1 MQATAETSRKTL
13 GWKWLSRLGIRG
25 RLALMG
31 LLPMALLLG
40 LLVMVQ
46 GWMLFSAH
54 REGGEALLRMEV
66 HEVSMIYDG
75 SARVA
80 NTVPHV
86 IALAQENGLFGKRHE
101 SLDFQKAVVDAFP
114 EFIGSAL
121 SYEPN
126 ADGQDASF
134 LASATPLDKLAVDQ
148 HGRLI
153 AYWYRDVKDNG
164 AIKLAPLS
172 GLETSFYY
180 RGVKNRFDGEPEST
194 GVAVDG
200 GLSKLWHDPSPG
212 GTSPV
217 RPMITEPYL
226 YEGKL
231 MVEHVFPITI
241 DGTFQGIASADRSLD
256 WIEADLKAQRR
267 YAGAEFLL
275 ISERGRIIAD
285 TSSSTS
291 RTKKLEDTPRA
302 KILEAIFT
310 GDERYFSVE
319 EDPVTGKDAY
329 FAAARI
335 PTNGWRLIMVVPR
348 SEVLAPAWRGLRLSM
363 AIAGFGAIALILLVA
378 SLINAVATRMGVAAA
393 AAERVAQGDLTVSV
407 AAGGND
413 ESGRLLTAVGTMVA
427 SLTSLVQRIKFASVQ
442 LVSTATGIAAISR
455 EQEGNVTDLGASSS
469 QIAAAVREIGAT
481 SVELSKTMGEIT
493 DATEATAS
501 LAGRGQSSLAS
512 MERAMGGLGQA
523 TSTIS
528 EKLSV
533 ISDRATN
540 IGSVVTTITKVAD
553 QTNLLSLNA
562 AIEAEKAGEAG
573 RGFAVVAREIRRL
586 ADQTAVATLDIDN
599 LVREMQSAVSSGV
612 MEMDRFTEEVRRSV
626 GDAGAVGEQF
636 AAILEQIQTL
646 SPRLAA
652 LHDGMQSQNVGEQQ
666 INEAMLQLVD
676 IARRS
681 ADSLQDFHQSADQL
695 NAAVASLE
703 AELGRF
709 KTE

>member
-1 MQATAETSRKTL
+1 MNPLHWRWL
-13 GWKWLSRLGIRG
+13 GRLGLRG
-25 RLALMG
+25 KLALMG

-40 LLVMVQ
+40 LLVAVQ

-54 REGGEALLRMEV
+54 REGGEALLRTEV
-66 HEVSMIYDG
+66 HEAALIHEG
-75 SARVA
+75 TARVA
-80 NTVPHV
+80 NAVPQTL
-86 IALAQENGLFGKRHE
+86 ALAQQHGLFGKRAE
-101 SLDFQKAVVDAFP
+101 SLALHRAAVEAFP
-114 EFIGSAL
+114 QFTGSAIA
-121 SYEPN
+121 YEPN
-126 ADGQDASF
+126 IDGQDAAF
-134 LASATPLDKLAVDQ
+134 LASATAEQREALSET
-148 HGRLI
+148 GRFI
-153 AYWYRDVKDNG
+153 AYWFRDPQSK
-164 AIKLAPLS
+164 ATRLAPLT
-172 GLETSFYY
+172 GLENNYYY
-180 RGVKNRFDGEPEST
+180 RGVRNRFDGEPEST
-194 GVAVDG
+194 GVTVDG
-200 GLSKLWHDPSPG
+200 GLSKLWGDPSPSG
-212 GTSPV
+212 SSPI
-217 RPMITEPYL
+217 RPMITEPYM

-231 MVEHVFPITI
+231 MVEHVFPIVI
-241 DGTFQGIASADRSLD
+241 DGTFVGVTSADLSLEQLD
-256 WIEADLKAQRR
+256 EQLKSYRR
-267 YAGAEFLL
+267 YDGAQFIL

-285 TSSSTS
+285 TSSAAL
-291 RTKKLEDTPRA
+291 RTKRLEDTPRA
-302 KILEAIFT
+302 AILEAVYKG
-310 GDERYFSVE
+310 GDSFFQVS
-319 EDPVTGKDAY
+319 EDPVTGEEAY
-329 FAAARI
+329 FVSSRI
-335 PTNGWRLIMVVPR
+335 PTNGWRLVMIVPQ
-348 SEVLAPAWRGLRLSM
+348 SEVLAPAWRGVRYSVL
-363 AIAGFGAIALILLVA
+363 IAGVGALALILLVA
-378 SLINAVATRMGVAAA
+378 SLINAVAGRMGVAAG
-393 AAERVAQGDLTVSV
+393 AAERVAHGDLTVTV
-407 AAGGND
+407 PTGGND
-413 ESGRLLTAVGTMVA
+413 ESGRLLDAVGTMVK
-427 SLTSLVQRIKFASVQ
+427 SLTSLVQGLKFASVQ

-493 DATEATAS
+493 SATEATANMASTGQTS
-501 LAGRGQSSLAS
+501 LSS

-586 ADQTAVATLDIDN
+586 ADQTAVATLDIDT

-626 GDAGAVGEQF
+626 GDAAAVGQQF

-666 INEAMLQLVD
+666 INEAMLQLVE

-681 ADSLQDFHQSADQL
+681 ADSLHDFHQSTDQL
-695 NAAVASLE
+695 NTAVAALE
-703 AELGRF
+703 SELGRF

>member
-1 MQATAETSRKTL
+1 MTPETRKGL
-13 GWKWLSRLGIRG
+13 HWKWLNRLGIRG

-31 LLPMALLLG
+31 LLPMALLLTA
-40 LLVMVQ
+40 LVVLQ
-46 GWMLFSAH
+46 GWILFDAH
-54 REGGEALLRMEV
+54 QQGGEKQLEMEV
-66 HEVSMIYDG
+66 HEVAMIYDG
-75 SARVA
+75 AARVA
-80 NTVPHV
+80 NAVPHV
-86 IALAQENGLFGKRHE
+86 MALAQENGLFGKRHE
-101 SLDFQKAVVDAFP
+101 SLEFHRSVLEAFP
-114 EFIGSAL
+114 EFLGTAL
-121 SYEPN
+121 AYEPN

-134 LASATPLDKLAVDQ
+134 TAQATENERKALDEK
-148 HGRLI
+148 GRLT
-153 AYWYRDVKDNG
+153 AYWYRDARDGG
-164 AIKLAPLS
+164 ALKLSPLS
-172 GLETSFYY
+172 GLESNFYY
-180 RGVKNRFDGEPEST
+180 RGVKNRFDNQLESA
-194 GVAVDG
+194 GVAVEG
-200 GLSKLWHDPSPG
+200 GLSKLWHDPAPG
-212 GTSPV
+212 GTSPL
-217 RPMITEPYL
+217 RPMITEPYM

-231 MVEHVFPITI
+231 MVEHVFPITV
-241 DGTFQGIASADRSLD
+241 DGAFQGVTSADRSLD
-256 WIEADLKAQRR
+256 WIEEYLKKQRR
-267 YAGAEFLL
+267 YEGAEFIL

-285 TSSSTS
+285 TSDSNA
-291 RTKKLEDTPRA
+291 RTRKIEDTPRA
-302 KILEAIFT
+302 NLLEAIYT
-310 GDERYFSVE
+310 GEERHLAVE
-319 EDPVTGKDAY
+319 EDPVTSNRAY
-329 FAAARI
+329 FAAAKI
-335 PTNGWRLIMVVPR
+335 PTNGWRLVMVVPE
-348 SEVLAPAWRGLRLSM
+348 SAVLAPAWQGLKWSM
-363 AIAGFGAIALILLVA
+363 LAAVVGAILLIYLVA
-378 SLINAVATRMGVAAA
+378 RLINDVATRMGVAAG
-393 AAERVAQGDLTVSV
+393 AAERVAHGDLTVTV
-407 AAGGND
+407 PEGGND
-413 ESGRLLTAVGTMVA
+413 ESGRLLTAVGTMVS
-427 SLTSLVQRIKFASVQ
+427 SLTSLVQRIKLASVQ

-703 AELGRF
+703 SELGRF

>member
-1 MQATAETSRKTL
+1 MQAAPETTRKGL
-13 GWKWLSRLGIRG
+13 HWKWLGRLGIRG

-31 LLPMALLLG
+31 LLPMALLLT
-40 LLVMVQ
+40 LLVVVQ
-46 GWMLFSAH
+46 GWLLFDAH
-54 REGGEALLRMEV
+54 RQGGEALLRMEV
-66 HEVSMIYDG
+66 QEVAMTYDG
-75 SARVA
+75 SARVSS
-80 NTVPHV
+80 TVPQV
-86 IALAQENGLFGKRHE
+86 MALAQENGLFGKRHE
-101 SLDFQKAVVDAFP
+101 SLAFHRAMLEAFP
-114 EFIGSAL
+114 EFLGTAIA
-121 SYEPN
+121 YEPN

-134 LASATPLDKLAVDQ
+134 RAMAAGDEKAAVDE

-153 AYWYRDVKDNG
+153 AYWYRDAREGGRIN
-164 AIKLAPLS
+164 LSPLS
-172 GLETSFYY
+172 GLNSSFYY
-180 RGVKNRFDGEPEST
+180 RGVKNRFDGEPESS

-200 GLSKLWHDPSPG
+200 GLSKLWRDPAPG
-212 GTSPV
+212 GTSPI

-231 MVEHVFPITI
+231 IVEHVFPITI
-241 DGTFQGIASADRSLD
+241 DGKFQGITTADRSLD
-256 WIEADLKAQRR
+256 WIEDYLAKQRR
-267 YAGAEFLL
+267 YDGAQFLL

-285 TSSSTS
+285 TSDGAS
-291 RTKKLEDTPRA
+291 RTRKLEDTPRA
-302 KILEAIFT
+302 KVLEAIYS
-310 GDERYFSVE
+310 GEDRYFDVAN
-319 EDPVTGKDAY
+319 DPVTGKPAY
-329 FAAARI
+329 FAAAKI
-335 PTNGWRLIMVVPR
+335 PTNGWRLVMIVPQ
-348 SEVLAPAWRGLRLSM
+348 SAVLAPAWNGLRWSM
-363 AIAGFGAIALILLVA
+363 AIAALGAVALILLVA
-378 SLINAVATRMGVAAA
+378 SLINSVAARMGVAAR

-407 AAGGND
+407 PAGGND
-413 ESGRLLTAVGTMVA
+413 ESGRLLTAVGSMVS
-427 SLTSLVQRIKFASVQ
+427 SLTSLVQRIKLASVQ
-442 LVSTATGIAAISR
+442 LVSTATSIAAISR

-501 LAGRGQSSLAS
+501 LAGRGQTSLAS
-512 MERAMGGLGQA
+512 MERAMSGLGQA

-626 GDAGAVGEQF
+626 ADAGAVGEQF
-636 AAILEQIQTL
+636 AAILQQIQTL

-695 NAAVASLE
+695 NAAVAALE
-703 AELGRF
+703 AEVGRF

>member
-1 MQATAETSRKTL
+1 MTPETRKGL
-13 GWKWLSRLGIRG
+13 HWKWLNRLGIRG

-31 LLPMALLLG
+31 LLPMALVLTVLIGSLGWLL
-40 LLVMVQ
+40 
-46 GWMLFSAH
+46 FEAH
-54 REGGEALLRMEV
+54 RTSGEALLQKEV
-66 HEVSMIYDG
+66 HEIAMIYDG
-75 SARVA
+75 SVRVA
-80 NTVPHV
+80 NTVSHV
-86 IALAQENGLFGKRHE
+86 MALAQENGLFGKRRE
-101 SLDFQKAVVDAFP
+101 SLEFHRAVLEAFP
-114 EFIGSAL
+114 EFLGTAIA
-121 SYEPN
+121 YQPN
-126 ADGQDASF
+126 ADGRDAAF
-134 LASATPLDKLAVDQ
+134 KAEATEAERKALDEN
-148 HGRLI
+148 GRMI
-153 AYWYRDVKDNG
+153 AYWYRDARDGG
-164 AIKLAPLS
+164 AIKLSPLS
-172 GLETSFYY
+172 GLENSFYY
-180 RGVKNRFDGEPEST
+180 RGVKNRFDNQLESA
-194 GVAVDG
+194 GVAVEG
-200 GLSKLWHDPSPG
+200 GLSNLWHDPAPG
-212 GTSPV
+212 GTSPI

-231 MVEHVFPITI
+231 MVEYVFPITL
-241 DGTFQGIASADRSLD
+241 DGKFQGVTSADRSLEGID
-256 WIEADLKAQRR
+256 ENLKKQRH
-267 YAGAEFLL
+267 YPGAEFIL
-275 ISERGRIIAD
+275 ISERGRIVAD
-285 TSSSTS
+285 TSDPSL
-291 RTKKLEDTPRA
+291 RTRKIEDAPRA
-302 KILEAIFT
+302 KILEAIYA
-310 GDERYFSVE
+310 GEDRYFE
-319 EDPVTGKDAY
+319 AEDDPVSGKQTY
-329 FAAARI
+329 FASARI
-335 PTNGWRLIMVVPR
+335 PTNGWRLVMIVPQ
-348 SEVLAPAWRGLRLSM
+348 SELLAPAKRELIAPIGLAAFFALVL
-363 AIAGFGAIALILLVA
+363 IWVVLNIINNLAG
-378 SLINAVATRMGVAAA
+378 RMGVAANA
-393 AAERVAQGDLTVSV
+393 TERVAHGDLTVTV
-407 AAGGND
+407 PQGGND
-413 ESGRLLTAVGTMVA
+413 ESGRLLTAVGTMVS
-427 SLTSLVQRIKFASVQ
+427 SLTSLVQRIKLASVQ
-442 LVSTATGIAAISR
+442 LVSTATSIAAISR

-493 DATEATAS
+493 DATEATAAM
-501 LAGRGQSSLAS
+501 AGAGQSSLAS

-626 GDAGAVGEQF
+626 ADAGAVGEQF

-695 NAAVASLE
+695 NAAVSALE
-703 AELGRF
+703 AEVGRF

>member
-1 MQATAETSRKTL
+1 MQTTDSSRNRWQ
-13 GWKWLSRLGIRG
+13 WKWLGRLGIRG

-31 LLPMALLLG
+31 LLPMTLLLG
-40 LLVMVQ
+40 LLVLVQ

-54 REGGEALLRMEV
+54 KQGGEALLRMEV
-66 HEVSMIYDG
+66 HEVATIYDG

-80 NTVPHV
+80 NTVPQV
-86 IALAQENGLFGKRHE
+86 MALAQENGLFGRRHD
-101 SLDFQKAVVDAFP
+101 SIAFHRAVLERFP
-114 EFIGSAL
+114 EFLGSAVA
-121 SYEPN
+121 YEPN
-126 ADGQDASF
+126 ADGQDGTFPAG
-134 LASATPLDKLAVDQ
+134 ASALERQGLDDG
-148 HGRLI
+148 GRLI
-153 AYWYRDVKDNG
+153 AYWYRENG
-164 AIKLAPLS
+164 GGLALAPLS
-172 GLETSFYY
+172 GLNTSYYY
-180 RGVKNRFDGEPEST
+180 RGVKNRFDGEPESA

-200 GLSKLWHDPSPG
+200 GLSKLWRDPAPG
-212 GTSPV
+212 GTSPI
-217 RPMITEPYL
+217 RPMITEPYV

-231 MVEHVFPITI
+231 IVEHVFPITA
-241 DGTFQGIASADRSLD
+241 DGKFQGVATADRSLD
-256 WIEADLKAQRR
+256 WIEEDLKKQRR
-267 YAGAEFLL
+267 YEGAEFLL
-275 ISERGRIIAD
+275 ISERGRVIAD
-285 TSSSTS
+285 TSSSAS
-291 RTKKLEDTPRA
+291 RTRKIEDLPRA
-302 KILEAIFT
+302 RILEAIYT
-310 GDERYFSVE
+310 GDDGYFE
-319 EDPVTGKDAY
+319 IEKDPVSGEKAY
-329 FAAARI
+329 FAAARV
-335 PTNGWRLIMVVPR
+335 PATGWRLVMMVPQ
-348 SEVLAPAWRGLRLSM
+348 SEVLAPAWNGVRWSL
-363 AIAGFGAIALILLVA
+363 AIAALGAIALILLVA
-378 SLINAVATRMGVAAA
+378 SLINAVAARMGVAAA
-393 AAERVAQGDLTVSV
+393 AAERVAQGDLTVTV
-407 AAGGND
+407 PEGGND
-413 ESGRLLTAVGTMVA
+413 ESGRLLTAVGTMVS
-427 SLTSLVQRIKFASVQ
+427 SLTSLVQRIKLASVQ

-512 MERAMGGLGQA
+512 MERAMAGLGQA

-636 AAILEQIQTL
+636 AAILEQVQTL

>member
-1 MQATAETSRKTL
+1 MQATAETPRKRL
-13 GWKWLSRLGIRG
+13 HWKWLSRLGIRG

-31 LLPMALLLG
+31 LLPMALLLT
-40 LLVMVQ
+40 LLVLVQ
-46 GWMLFSAH
+46 GWMLFEAH
-54 REGGEALLRMEV
+54 RKGGEDLLKMEV

-80 NTVPHV
+80 NTVPQV
-86 IALAQENGLFGKRHE
+86 LALAQENGLFGKRRE
-101 SLDFQKAVVDAFP
+101 SLDFHRAVVEAFP
-114 EFIGSAL
+114 EFVGSAL
-121 SYEPN
+121 AYEPN

-134 LASATPLDKLAVDQ
+134 KATASELEQRALDER
-148 HGRLI
+148 GRLI
-153 AYWYRDVKDNG
+153 AYWYRDAKDGG
-164 AIKLAPLS
+164 AIKISPLTQLDT
-172 GLETSFYY
+172 GFYY
-180 RGVKNRFDGEPEST
+180 RGVKNRFDNEPEST
-194 GVAVDG
+194 GVAVEG
-200 GLSKLWHDPSPG
+200 GLSKLWHDPAPG
-212 GTSPV
+212 GTSPI
-217 RPMITEPYL
+217 RPMITEPYM

-241 DGTFQGIASADRSLD
+241 DGAFQGVTSADRSLD
-256 WIEADLKAQRR
+256 WIEDYLKKQRR
-267 YAGAEFLL
+267 YQGAEFIL

-285 TSSSTS
+285 TSDSAA

-302 KILEAIFT
+302 KILEAIYT
-310 GDERYFSVE
+310 GDENYFGIE
-319 EDPVTGKDAY
+319 EDPVTSKQAY
-329 FAAARI
+329 FATAKI
-335 PTNGWRLIMVVPR
+335 PTNGWRLIMVVPK
-348 SEVLAPAWRGLRLSM
+348 SEVLAPAWKGLSISM

-378 SLINAVATRMGVAAA
+378 SLINGLAARMGVAAS
-393 AAERVAQGDLTVSV
+393 AAERVAHGDLTVSV
-407 AAGGND
+407 QQGGND
-413 ESGRLLTAVGTMVA
+413 ESGRLLTAVGTMVS
-427 SLTSLVQRIKFASVQ
+427 SLTSLVQRIKLASVQ

-703 AELGRF
+703 SELGRF

>member
-1 MQATAETSRKTL
+1 MQATPETRKGL
-13 GWKWLSRLGIRG
+13 HWKWLGRLGIRG
-25 RLALMG
+25 RLALLG
-31 LLPMALLLG
+31 LLPMALLLTVLIG
-40 LLVMVQ
+40 TL
-46 GWMLFSAH
+46 GWRLFEAY
-54 REGGEALLRMEV
+54 RIGGEALVRMEV
-66 HEVSMIYDG
+66 HEVAMIYDG

-80 NTVPHV
+80 SAVPQV
-86 IALAQENGLFGKRHE
+86 MALAQENGLYGKRRE
-101 SLDFQKAVVDAFP
+101 SLAFHRAVVEAFP
-114 EFIGSAL
+114 EFVGSAL
-121 SYEPN
+121 AYEPN
-126 ADGQDASF
+126 GDGQDASF
-134 LASATPLDKLAVDQ
+134 RAQASDLEKQALDQ
-148 HGRLI
+148 QGRLT
-153 AYWYRDVKDNG
+153 AYWYRDAREGG
-164 AIKLAPLS
+164 AIKLSPLS
-172 GLETSFYY
+172 GLDTSFYY
-180 RGVKNRFDGEPEST
+180 RGVKNRFDNQLEST
-194 GVAVDG
+194 GVAVEG
-200 GLSKLWHDPSPG
+200 GLSRLWHDPAPG
-212 GTSPV
+212 GASPI

-231 MVEHVFPITI
+231 MVEYAFPITI
-241 DGTFQGIASADRSLD
+241 DGRFQGVTSADRSLD
-256 WIEADLKAQRR
+256 WIEAELKKQRR
-267 YAGAEFLL
+267 YEGAEFILV
-275 ISERGRIIAD
+275 SERGRIIAD
-285 TSSSTS
+285 TSDSSL

-302 KILEAIFT
+302 GIIEAIYT
-310 GDERYFSVE
+310 GDGRYFAVHA
-319 EDPVTGKDAY
+319 DPVSGNDTY
-329 FAAARI
+329 FASARI
-335 PTNGWRLIMVVPR
+335 PTNGWRLIMMVPK
-348 SEVLAPAWRGLRLSM
+348 SELLAPAREGLIKPM
-363 AIAGFGAIALILLVA
+363 AIAIPVAIALILIVA
-378 SLINAVATRMGVAAA
+378 NLINNLARRMGVAAA
-393 AAERVAQGDLTVSV
+393 AAERVAHGDLTVSV
-407 AAGGND
+407 PPGGND
-413 ESGRLLTAVGTMVA
+413 ESGRLLSAVGTMVS
-427 SLTSLVQRIKFASVQ
+427 SLTSLVQRIKYASVQ

-501 LAGRGQSSLAS
+501 LAGRGQSSLAG

-626 GDAGAVGEQF
+626 ADAGAVGEQF

-703 AELGRF
+703 SELGRF

>member
-1 MQATAETSRKTL
+1 
-13 GWKWLSRLGIRG
+13 
-25 RLALMG
+25 MG
-31 LLPMALLLG
+31 LLPMSLLLT
-40 LLVMVQ
+40 LLVVVQ
-46 GWMLFSAH
+46 GWMLFEAY
-54 REGGEALLRMEV
+54 RKGGEDLLRLEV

-75 SARVA
+75 YAQVA

-86 IALAQENGLFGKRHE
+86 LALAQENGLFGRRRE
-101 SLDFQKAVVDAFP
+101 SLQLHRAVVAAFP
-114 EFIGSAL
+114 DFVGSAL
-121 SYEPN
+121 SYEPD
-126 ADGQDASF
+126 ADNQDAAF
-134 LASATPLDKLAVDQ
+134 LASASDLEKRALDEN
-148 HGRLI
+148 GRLI
-153 AYWYRDVKDNG
+153 AYWYHDARDGD

-172 GLETSFYY
+172 GLDTSYYY
-180 RGVKNRFDGEPEST
+180 RGVKNRFDNLPESS
-194 GVAVDG
+194 GVAIDG
-200 GLSKLWHDPSPG
+200 GLSKLWRDPVPG
-212 GTSPV
+212 GTSPI
-217 RPMITEPYL
+217 RPMITEPYM

-231 MVEHVFPITI
+231 MVEHIFPITR
-241 DGTFQGIASADRSLD
+241 DGNFLGVATADRSLD
-256 WIEADLKAQRR
+256 WIEGDLKKQRR
-267 YAGAEFLL
+267 YEGGEFIV

-285 TSSSTS
+285 TSNSTL
-291 RTKKLEDTPRA
+291 RTQKIEDTPRA
-302 KILEAIFT
+302 RILEAVYA
-310 GDERYFSVE
+310 GKDRYLSVDQ
-319 EDPVTGKDAY
+319 DPVTGESAY

-335 PTNGWRLIMVVPR
+335 PSNGWRLVMVVPQ
-348 SEVLAPAWRGLRLSM
+348 SEVLAPAWHGVRISM
-363 AIAGFGAIALILLVA
+363 LIAGLGAVALILLVA
-378 SLINAVATRMGVAAA
+378 SLINNVARRMGVAAA
-393 AAERVAQGDLTVSV
+393 AAERVAQGDLTVAV
-407 AAGGND
+407 QAGGND
-413 ESGRLLTAVGTMVA
+413 ESGRLLTAVGTMVS
-427 SLTSLVQRIKFASVQ
+427 SLTSLVQRIKLASVQ
-442 LVSTATGIAAISR
+442 LVSTATGVAAISR

-501 LAGRGQSSLAS
+501 LAGQGQSSLAS
-512 MERAMGGLGQA
+512 MEQAMGGLGQA

-626 GDAGAVGEQF
+626 ADAGAVGEQF

-703 AELGRF
+703 SELGRF

>member
-1 MQATAETSRKTL
+1 MTPETRKGL
-13 GWKWLSRLGIRG
+13 PWKWLSRLGIRG

-31 LLPMALLLG
+31 LLPMALLLTALIG
-40 LLVMVQ
+40 TLGWKLFEAYRTSGEDLVQ
-46 GWMLFSAH
+46 
-54 REGGEALLRMEV
+54 MEV
-66 HEVSMIYDG
+66 HEVAMIYDG

-80 NTVPHV
+80 NAVPQV
-86 IALAQENGLFGKRHE
+86 MALAQENGLFGKRRE
-101 SLDFQKAVVDAFP
+101 SLQFHRAVLEAFP
-114 EFIGSAL
+114 EFLGSAL

-126 ADGQDASF
+126 ADGQDSAFAAQATELERKALDAS
-134 LASATPLDKLAVDQ
+134 
-148 HGRLI
+148 GRLT
-153 AYWYRDVKDNG
+153 AYWYRDTQDGG
-164 AIKLAPLS
+164 AIKMSPLS
-172 GLETSFYY
+172 GLDTSFYY
-180 RGVKNRFDGEPEST
+180 RGVKNRFENHLESA
-194 GVAVDG
+194 GVAVEG
-200 GLSKLWHDPSPG
+200 GLSKLWHDRAPG
-212 GTSPV
+212 GTSPI
-217 RPMITEPYL
+217 RPMVTEPYL

-231 MVEHVFPITI
+231 IVEQVFPITM
-241 DGTFQGIASADRSLD
+241 DGKFRGITTADRSLD
-256 WIEADLKAQRR
+256 WIEDDLKKLRR
-267 YAGAEFLL
+267 YDGAEFIL

-285 TSSSTS
+285 TSDPAL
-291 RTKKLEDTPRA
+291 RTKKLEETPRA
-302 KILEAIFT
+302 DILEAIYT
-310 GDERYFSVE
+310 GDDRYFDLH
-319 EDPVTGKDAY
+319 EDPASGESSY
-329 FAAARI
+329 FASARV
-335 PTNGWRLIMVVPR
+335 PTNGWRLVMIVPQAQL
-348 SEVLAPAWRGLRLSM
+348 LAPAWKGIRLPM
-363 AIAGFGAIALILLVA
+363 AIAIPLAIALILLIA
-378 SLINAVATRMGVAAA
+378 RLINDVAKRMGVAAG
-393 AAERVAQGDLTVSV
+393 AAERVAHGDLTVSV
-407 AAGGND
+407 PQGGND
-413 ESGRLLTAVGTMVA
+413 ESGRLLTAVGTMVS
-427 SLTSLVQRIKFASVQ
+427 SLTSLVQRIKLASVQ

-626 GDAGAVGEQF
+626 ADAGAVGEQF

-703 AELGRF
+703 SELGRF

>member
-1 MQATAETSRKTL
+1 MTPETQKGL
-13 GWKWLSRLGIRG
+13 HWKWLSRLGIRG

-31 LLPMALLLG
+31 LLPMALLLT
-40 LLVMVQ
+40 LLVVVQ
-46 GWMLFSAH
+46 GWMLFEAH
-54 REGGEALLRMEV
+54 RKGGEDLLKMEV
-66 HEVSMIYDG
+66 HEVAMIYDG

-80 NTVPHV
+80 NTVPQV
-86 IALAQENGLFGKRHE
+86 LALAQENGLFGKRHE
-101 SLDFQKAVVDAFP
+101 SLELHHAVVEAFP
-114 EFIGSAL
+114 EFVGSAL
-121 SYEPN
+121 AYEPN

-134 LASATPLDKLAVDQ
+134 KAEATETERTALDAQ
-148 HGRLI
+148 GRLT
-153 AYWYRDVKDNG
+153 AYWYRDAKEGG
-164 AIKLAPLS
+164 AIKLSPLT
-172 GLETSFYY
+172 GLDTNFYY
-180 RGVKNRFDGEPEST
+180 RGVKNRFDNQLESA
-194 GVAVDG
+194 GVAVEG
-200 GLSKLWHDPSPG
+200 GLSKLWHDPAPG

-217 RPMITEPYL
+217 RAMITEPYM

-241 DGTFQGIASADRSLD
+241 DGNFQGITSADRSLD
-256 WIEADLKAQRR
+256 WIEDYLKKQRR
-267 YAGAEFLL
+267 YKGAEFVL

-285 TSSSTS
+285 TSDSAA
-291 RTKKLEDTPRA
+291 RTRKLEDTARA
-302 KILEAIFT
+302 KILEEIYT
-310 GDERYFSVE
+310 GEDRYFSVE
-319 EDPVTGKDAY
+319 EDPVTKNDAY
-329 FAAARI
+329 FAAAKI

-348 SEVLAPAWRGLRLSM
+348 SEVLAPAWKGLRWSM
-363 AIAGFGAIALILLVA
+363 IIAAAGALALILLVA
-378 SLINAVATRMGVAAA
+378 SLINNLASRMGVAAG
-393 AAERVAQGDLTVSV
+393 AAERVAHGDLTVSV
-407 AAGGND
+407 PQGGND
-413 ESGRLLTAVGTMVA
+413 ESGRLLTAVATMVS
-427 SLTSLVQRIKFASVQ
+427 SLTSLVQRIKLASVQ

-493 DATEATAS
+493 DATEATAAM
-501 LAGRGQSSLAS
+501 AGRGQSSLAS

-626 GDAGAVGEQF
+626 ADAGAVGEQF

-695 NAAVASLE
+695 NAAVAALE
-703 AELGRF
+703 AEVGRF

>member
-1 MQATAETSRKTL
+1 
-13 GWKWLSRLGIRG
+13 
-25 RLALMG
+25 
-31 LLPMALLLG
+31 
-40 LLVMVQ
+40 MV
-46 GWMLFSAH
+46 S
-54 REGGEALLRMEV
+54 
-66 HEVSMIYDG
+66 
-75 SARVA
+75 
-80 NTVPHV
+80 
-86 IALAQENGLFGKRHE
+86 
-101 SLDFQKAVVDAFP
+101 
-114 EFIGSAL
+114 
-121 SYEPN
+121 
-126 ADGQDASF
+126 
-134 LASATPLDKLAVDQ
+134 
-148 HGRLI
+148 
-153 AYWYRDVKDNG
+153 
-164 AIKLAPLS
+164 
-172 GLETSFYY
+172 
-180 RGVKNRFDGEPEST
+180 
-194 GVAVDG
+194 
-200 GLSKLWHDPSPG
+200 
-212 GTSPV
+212 
-217 RPMITEPYL
+217 
-226 YEGKL
+226 
-231 MVEHVFPITI
+231 
-241 DGTFQGIASADRSLD
+241 
-256 WIEADLKAQRR
+256 
-267 YAGAEFLL
+267 
-275 ISERGRIIAD
+275 
-285 TSSSTS
+285 
-291 RTKKLEDTPRA
+291 
-302 KILEAIFT
+302 
-310 GDERYFSVE
+310 
-319 EDPVTGKDAY
+319 
-329 FAAARI
+329 
-335 PTNGWRLIMVVPR
+335 
-348 SEVLAPAWRGLRLSM
+348 
-363 AIAGFGAIALILLVA
+363 
-378 SLINAVATRMGVAAA
+378 
-393 AAERVAQGDLTVSV
+393 
-407 AAGGND
+407 
-413 ESGRLLTAVGTMVA
+413 
-427 SLTSLVQRIKFASVQ
+427 SLTSLVQRIKLASVQ

-626 GDAGAVGEQF
+626 GDAAAVGEQF

-695 NAAVASLE
+695 NAAVTSLDS
-703 AELGRF
+703 ELGRF

>member
-1 MQATAETSRKTL
+1 MQATAETPRKGL
-13 GWKWLSRLGIRG
+13 HWKWLSRLGIRG

-31 LLPMALLLG
+31 LLPMALLLT
-40 LLVMVQ
+40 LLVLVQ
-46 GWMLFSAH
+46 GWMLFEAH
-54 REGGEALLRMEV
+54 RKGGEDLLRMEV
-66 HEVSMIYDG
+66 HEVSMSYDG

-80 NTVPHV
+80 NTVPQV
-86 IALAQENGLFGKRHE
+86 LSLAQENGLFGKRHE
-101 SLDFQKAVVDAFP
+101 SLDFHRAVVEAFP
-114 EFIGSAL
+114 EFVGSAL
-121 SYEPN
+121 AYEPN
-126 ADGQDASF
+126 ADGQDGTF
-134 LASATPLDKLAVDQ
+134 KASATELEQKALDER
-148 HGRLI
+148 GRLI
-153 AYWYRDVKDNG
+153 AYWYRDAQDGG
-164 AIKLAPLS
+164 AIKLSPLTQLDT
-172 GLETSFYY
+172 GFYY
-180 RGVKNRFDGEPEST
+180 RGVKNRFDNQLEST
-194 GVAVDG
+194 GVAVEG
-200 GLSKLWHDPSPG
+200 GLSKLWHDPAPG
-212 GTSPV
+212 GTSPI
-217 RPMITEPYL
+217 RAMITEPYM

-241 DGTFQGIASADRSLD
+241 DGAFKGITSADRSLE
-256 WIEADLKAQRR
+256 WIEDYLKKQRR
-267 YAGAEFLL
+267 YDGAEFIL

-285 TSSSTS
+285 TSDSAA

-302 KILEAIFT
+302 SILEAVFS
-310 GDERYFSVE
+310 GDERFFAVE
-319 EDPVTGKDAY
+319 EDPVTSQQAY

-335 PTNGWRLIMVVPR
+335 PTNGWRLVMVVPQ
-348 SEVLAPAWRGLRLSM
+348 SEVLAPAWRGLRISM

-378 SLINAVATRMGVAAA
+378 SLINAVAARMGVAAA
-393 AAERVAQGDLTVSV
+393 AAERVAHGDLTVSV
-407 AAGGND
+407 PQGGSD
-413 ESGRLLTAVGTMVA
+413 ESGRLLTAVGTMVS
-427 SLTSLVQRIKFASVQ
+427 SLTSLVQRIKLASVQ

-626 GDAGAVGEQF
+626 ADAGAVGEQF

-703 AELGRF
+703 SELGRF

>member
-1 MQATAETSRKTL
+1 MQATAETPRKGL
-13 GWKWLSRLGIRG
+13 HWKWLSRLGIRG

-31 LLPMALLLG
+31 LLPMAVLLTA
-40 LLVMVQ
+40 LVVLQ
-46 GWMLFSAH
+46 GWILFDAH
-54 REGGEALLRMEV
+54 RKGVEDLLEMEV
-66 HEVSMIYDG
+66 HEVAMIYDG

-80 NTVPHV
+80 NTVPQV
-86 IALAQENGLFGKRHE
+86 MALAQENGLFGKRHE
-101 SLDFQKAVVDAFP
+101 SLEFHRAVLEAFP
-114 EFIGSAL
+114 EFLGTAL

-134 LASATPLDKLAVDQ
+134 KPQASETELNSLDDQ
-148 HGRLI
+148 GRLI
-153 AYWYRDVKDNG
+153 AYWYRDARDGN
-164 AIKLAPLS
+164 AIKLSPLS
-172 GLETSFYY
+172 GLDSSFYY
-180 RGVKNRFDGEPEST
+180 RGVKNRFANQLESA
-194 GVAVDG
+194 GVAIEG
-200 GLSKLWHDPSPG
+200 GRSKLWHDPASG
-212 GTSPV
+212 GTSPI
-217 RPMITEPYL
+217 RPMITEPYM

-231 MVEHVFPITI
+231 IVEHAFPITI
-241 DGTFQGIASADRSLD
+241 DGKFQGVTSADRSLD
-256 WIEADLKAQRR
+256 WIEEYLKKQRR
-267 YAGAEFLL
+267 YEGAELIL

-285 TSSSTS
+285 TSDSAA
-291 RTKKLEDTPRA
+291 RTRKIEDTPRA
-302 KILEAIFT
+302 RVLEAIYT
-310 GDERYFSVE
+310 GAERYFTVE
-319 EDPVTGKDAY
+319 EDPVTSHNAY
-329 FAAARI
+329 FAAAKI
-335 PTNGWRLIMVVPR
+335 PTNGWRLVMVVPE
-348 SEVLAPAWRGLRLSM
+348 SAVLAPAWKGLRWSM
-363 AIAGFGAIALILLVA
+363 LAAAVGAILLIYLVA
-378 SLINAVATRMGVAAA
+378 RLINDVATRMGVAAG
-393 AAERVAQGDLTVSV
+393 AAERVAHGDLTVIV
-407 AAGGND
+407 PEGGND
-413 ESGRLLTAVGTMVA
+413 ESGRLLTAVGTMVS
-427 SLTSLVQRIKFASVQ
+427 SLTSLVQRIKLASVQ

-626 GDAGAVGEQF
+626 ADAGAVGEQF

-703 AELGRF
+703 SELGRF

>member
-1 MQATAETSRKTL
+1 MTPETRKGL
-13 GWKWLSRLGIRG
+13 HWNWLSRLGIRG

-31 LLPMALLLG
+31 LLPMALLLT
-40 LLVMVQ
+40 LLVLVQ
-46 GWMLFSAH
+46 GWMLFDAH
-54 REGGEALLRMEV
+54 RGAGENLLKMEV
-66 HEVSMIYDG
+66 HEVAMIYDG

-80 NTVPHV
+80 NTVPQV
-86 IALAQENGLFGKRHE
+86 LALAQQNGMFGERRE
-101 SLDFQKAVVDAFP
+101 SLAFHRSVLEAFP
-114 EFIGSAL
+114 EFVGTAL
-121 SYEPN
+121 AYEPN
-126 ADGQDASF
+126 ADGRDAAF
-134 LASATPLDKLAVDQ
+134 LAEASDQEKRALDPR
-148 HGRLI
+148 GRLI
-153 AYWYRDVKDNG
+153 AYWFRDHRDGG
-164 AIKLAPLS
+164 AIKLSPLTAMD
-172 GLETSFYY
+172 TSFYY
-180 RGVKNRFDGEPEST
+180 RGVMNRFGHQPESA
-194 GVAVDG
+194 GVAVEG
-200 GLSKLWHDPSPG
+200 GLSKLWHDPAAG
-212 GTSPV
+212 GTSPI
-217 RPMITEPYL
+217 RPMVTEPYL

-231 MVEHVFPITI
+231 MVEHVFPITR
-241 DGTFQGIASADRSLD
+241 DGTFQGITTADRSLD
-256 WIEADLKAQRR
+256 WIEEDLRKQRH
-267 YAGAEFLL
+267 YEGSAYIL

-285 TSSSTS
+285 TSDSAA
-291 RTKKLEDTPRA
+291 RTRKLEDTPRA
-302 KILEAIFT
+302 KILSDIYTGGETFFALEKDPAT
-310 GDERYFSVE
+310 GD
-319 EDPVTGKDAY
+319 DAY
-329 FAAARI
+329 FAAATV
-335 PTNGWRLIMVVPR
+335 PATGWRLVMVVPK
-348 SEVLAPAWRGLRLSM
+348 SELLAPAWKGLRWSM
-363 AIAGFGAIALILLVA
+363 IIAAAGAIALILLVA
-378 SLINAVATRMGVAAA
+378 SLINNVARRMGVAAG
-393 AAERVAQGDLTVSV
+393 AAERVAHGDLTVSV
-407 AAGGND
+407 PPGGND
-413 ESGRLLTAVGTMVA
+413 ESGRLLSAVGTMVS
-427 SLTSLVQRIKFASVQ
+427 SLTSLVQRIKLASVQ
-442 LVSTATGIAAISR
+442 LVSTATSIAAISR

-493 DATEATAS
+493 DATEATAAM
-501 LAGRGQSSLAS
+501 AGAGQSSLAS
-512 MERAMGGLGQA
+512 MEKAMGGLGQA

-626 GDAGAVGEQF
+626 ADAGAVGEQF

-695 NAAVASLE
+695 NAAVATLE
-703 AELGRF
+703 AEVGRF

>member
-1 MQATAETSRKTL
+1 MFKRVYMVFGRWHNWSLGVKLTAFV
-13 GWKWLSRLGIRG
+13 I
-25 RLALMG
+25 
-31 LLPMALLLG
+31 LPMAATLTVLITLQSYLL
-40 LLVMVQ
+40 
-46 GWMLFSAH
+46 FNSY
-54 REGGEALLRMEV
+54 RESGEALLRSEV
-66 HEVSMIYDG
+66 QELASLFDNSASNANILSEMLSLSQKYGLYGIKEDTINFNKEVMKRNPNYTGLSIIYDL
-75 SARVA
+75 SAM
-80 NTVPHV
+80 
-86 IALAQENGLFGKRHE
+86 
-101 SLDFQKAVVDAFP
+101 DAVVSNNGKSIAKAETFYAQWRRNIDTPENLELDA
-114 EFIGSAL
+114 
-121 SYEPN
+121 
-126 ADGQDASF
+126 ADGQAEAEYLRTIKNSALKFDQGDVEVASVVGGNNSQMF
-134 LASATPLDKLAVDQ
+134 PFNSIVSEPMIEDGVITIR
-148 HGRLI
+148 HGAPILI
-153 AYWYRDVKDNG
+153 GGSFKG
-164 AIKLAPLS
+164 AISVRRTLKYVEDDLRESRRLPDTQFFLISKEGTVIASTRSSSDKMKNIEKMPQGRILSEALRSGDRYFKLDNNY
-172 GLETSFYY
+172 E
-180 RGVKNRFDGEPEST
+180 DGAYSYFVGQSIPST
-194 GVAVDG
+194 GWVLVAITPSKAV
-200 GLSKLWHDPSPG
+200 LSP
-212 GTSPV
+212 
-217 RPMITEPYL
+217 
-226 YEGKL
+226 
-231 MVEHVFPITI
+231 
-241 DGTFQGIASADRSLD
+241 
-256 WIEADLKAQRR
+256 
-267 YAGAEFLL
+267 
-275 ISERGRIIAD
+275 
-285 TSSSTS
+285 
-291 RTKKLEDTPRA
+291 
-302 KILEAIFT
+302 
-310 GDERYFSVE
+310 
-319 EDPVTGKDAY
+319 AY
-329 FAAARI
+329 H
-335 PTNGWRLIMVVPR
+335 
-348 SEVLAPAWRGLRLSM
+348 GLRLSLL
-363 AIAGFGAIALILLVA
+363 IACIGAALIIAIVVIIVRSVSSRLNSAVFIAELVA
-378 SLINAVATRMGVAAA
+378 S
-393 AAERVAQGDLTVSV
+393 GDLTATTKAS
-407 AAGGND
+407 NLD
-413 ESGRLLTAVGTMVA
+413 EAGRLLTAVGTMVS
-427 SLTSLVQRIKFASVQ
+427 SLTSLVQRIKLASVQ

-501 LAGRGQSSLAS
+501 LAGQGQSSLAS

-626 GDAGAVGEQF
+626 GDAAAVGEQF

-695 NAAVASLE
+695 NAAVTSLDS
-703 AELGRF
+703 ELGRF

>member
-1 MQATAETSRKTL
+1 
-13 GWKWLSRLGIRG
+13 
-25 RLALMG
+25 MG

-40 LLVMVQ
+40 LLVLVQ

-54 REGGEALLRMEV
+54 RDGGEALLRMEV
-66 HEVSMIYDG
+66 HEVSMMYDG
-75 SARVA
+75 QARMA
-80 NTVPHV
+80 ETVPKV
-86 IALAQENGLFGKRHE
+86 LALAQENGLFGHRHD
-101 SLDFQKAVVDAFP
+101 SLELHRAVLEAFP
-114 EFIGSAL
+114 DFLGSAL

-126 ADGQDASF
+126 ADGQDAAF
-134 LASATPLDKLAVDQ
+134 LASASALDRQALDP
-148 HGRLI
+148 HGRLT
-153 AYWYRDVKDNG
+153 AYWFRNPQDPTAVR
-164 AIKLAPLS
+164 LSPLT
-172 GLETSFYY
+172 GLDTSFYY
-180 RGVKNRFDGEPEST
+180 RGVKNRFDGQLESA
-194 GVAVDG
+194 GVAVEG
-200 GLSKLWHDPSPG
+200 GLSKLWQAPSPG

-217 RPMITEPYL
+217 RSMITEPYM

-231 MVEHVFPITI
+231 MVEYVYPITI
-241 DGTFQGIASADRSLD
+241 DGKFQGITSADQSLD
-256 WIEADLKAQRR
+256 WIEKDLEGQRR
-267 YAGAEFLL
+267 YDGAEFVL

-285 TSSSTS
+285 TSSPTS
-291 RTKKLEDTPRA
+291 RTRKIEDVPRA
-302 KILEAIFT
+302 KILEKIYG
-310 GDERYFSVE
+310 GDDRYFGIE
-319 EDPVTGKDAY
+319 DDPVSGKDMY
-329 FAAARI
+329 FASARI
-335 PTNGWRLIMVVPR
+335 PTNGWRLVMVVPR
-348 SEVLAPAWRGLRLSM
+348 SEVLAPAWKGLRLSM
-363 AIAGFGAIALILLVA
+363 LIAGAGAIALILLVA
-378 SLINAVATRMGVAAA
+378 SLINAIAARMGLAAA
-393 AAERVAQGDLTVSV
+393 AAERVAQGDLTVTV
-407 AAGGND
+407 ASGGND
-413 ESGRLLTAVGTMVA
+413 ESGRLLTAVGSMVS
-427 SLTSLVQRIKFASVQ
+427 SLTSLVQRIKLASVQ

-512 MERAMGGLGQA
+512 MERAMAGLGQA